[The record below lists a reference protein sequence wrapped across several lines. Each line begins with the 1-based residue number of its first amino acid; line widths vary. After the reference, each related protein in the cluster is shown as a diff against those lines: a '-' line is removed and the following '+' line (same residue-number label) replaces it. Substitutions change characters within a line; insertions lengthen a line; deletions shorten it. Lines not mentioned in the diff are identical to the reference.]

1 LWPRRTP
8 LRVWLNRSMFPLD
21 LISISPRL
29 GNHLREV
36 QVSFGFADNLLKL
49 RSGDGV
55 DYSSLT
61 PSQSIDLFVH
71 RGAATNLDLPSLPR
85 AHLLSVGSGQPLVV
99 SVSWLTMDR
108 EAAKEEMCLV
118 WADEDRRKGLRPRI
132 AFGQNAALLR
142 EFTND
147 PSEGINGKLLQLH
160 ARVPEMRL
168 RDARSREKT
177 EARGRSMSSEQNQ
190 SSRVAL
196 ISVSGFRGFRQE
208 AVLQLAMPN
217 GQEGGGLTIAVGANN
232 TGKSTVWES
241 FDAVARKLKSDV
253 SFSEGRRNRHSPD
266 GVRIQATWADGCGF
280 VVASQ
285 NVNTSETTGIW
296 LGEHEHTS
304 IEIVSVRSRRQF
316 QPSFSKHANS
326 QRDWMIGAQDF
337 SRQRQPDD
345 GFTGRLFDLHSNPA
359 KKLQF
364 DELMEEVI
372 GHPFNWSID
381 LGEGQHGQSHY
392 LKVNTGESVDHT
404 SEGLGDGIISLL
416 FILNALYDSE
426 PETLL
431 VFDEPELSL
440 HPQLVKRLGR
450 VFARYSK
457 DRQIVVFT
465 HSPLLVSWDD
475 VAAGAEIA
483 RVFKKGPDSRIAQ
496 VPRATIEELAKA
508 RGGWRNP
515 HVLGQDA
522 TEALFLD
529 DDIIVVEGQDDAG
542 LLPRV
547 FEQVGVPAHGTVF
560 GWGAGGGDGNPR
572 RIVSLLRGLGFEKVV
587 TLLDADKAEE
597 AKAIDAEFPEYFAT
611 TIPADDIRD
620 KPANNSKGKSGLLDD
635 RGMQVNEEFIGA
647 TREVLERVSNYFHE
661 PRDGATKVHEIGG
674 G

>member
-1 LWPRRTP
+1 MQL
-8 LRVWLNRSMFPLD
+8 
-21 LISISPRL
+21 
-29 GNHLREV
+29 
-36 QVSFGFADNLLKL
+36 SFGFANNFLKVH
-49 RSGDGV
+49 SGDGAN
-55 DYSSLT
+55 YPSMA
-61 PSQSIDLFVH
+61 PSQSIDLFVN

-85 AHLLSVGSGQPLVV
+85 AHLLSVGIEQPLVV
-99 SVSWLTMDR
+99 TMTWATRGSD
-108 EAAKEEMCLV
+108 AVKQEMCLV
-118 WADEDRRKGLRPRI
+118 WTDEDRVSGLRPRI
-132 AFGQNAALLR
+132 AFGQDAVLLR

-147 PSEGINGKLLQLH
+147 SSQGIRGRFLQLRG
-160 ARVPEMRL
+160 RVPDMRPK
-168 RDARSREKT
+168 DARSRVSA
-177 EARGRSMSSEQNQ
+177 EARGRSMSAEQVE
-190 SSRVAL
+190 SARVAS
-196 ISVSGFRGFRQE
+196 IAVSGLRGFRE
-208 AVLQLAMPN
+208 GAVLRLAMPN
-217 GQEGGGLTIAVGANN
+217 GQQGGGLTIAVGANN

-253 SFSEGRRNRHSPD
+253 SFSEGRRNRHSTD
-266 GVRIQATWADGCGF
+266 GVRIQATWDDGCSY

-285 NVNTSETTGIW
+285 NVNTSETTGTW
-296 LGEHEHTS
+296 QGEHEHSS

-337 SRQRQPDD
+337 SRQRQSDD
-345 GFTGRLFDLHSNPA
+345 GFTGRLFDLHSNPE
-359 KKLQF
+359 KKAQF
-364 DELMEEVI
+364 DELMKEVI
-372 GHPFNWSID
+372 GYPFNWSID

-392 LKVNTGESVDHT
+392 LKVNTGDSVDHT

-416 FILNALYDSE
+416 FILNAVYDSE
-426 PETLL
+426 PNTLL

-450 VFARYSK
+450 VFARFAK

-496 VPRATIEELAKA
+496 VPRETVEELSKA

-529 DDIIVVEGQDDAG
+529 DDIIVVEGQEDAG
-542 LLPRV
+542 LLPKV
-547 FEQVGVPAHGTVF
+547 FEQVGVPPHGTVF

-572 RIVSLLRGLGFEKVV
+572 RIVSLLQGLGFEKVV

-597 AKAIDAEFPEYFAT
+597 VRAIGAEFPEYYAT

-620 KPANNSKGKSGLLDD
+620 KPANDFPGKSGLLDA
-635 RGMQVNEEFIGA
+635 RGLRLKEEFIDA
-647 TREVLERVSNYFHE
+647 TREALETVTSYF
-661 PRDGATKVHEIGG
+661 RATEGDPTEADNRG
-674 G
+674 DD

>member
-1 LWPRRTP
+1 
-8 LRVWLNRSMFPLD
+8 M
-21 LISISPRL
+21 
-29 GNHLREV
+29 
-36 QVSFGFADNLLKL
+36 A
-49 RSGDGV
+49 
-55 DYSSLT
+55 
-61 PSQSIDLFVH
+61 PSQSIDLFVN

-85 AHLLSVGSGQPLVV
+85 AHLLSVGIERPLVV
-99 SVSWLTMDR
+99 TMTWTTRGPD
-108 EAAKEEMCLV
+108 AVKQEMCLV
-118 WADEDRRKGLRPRI
+118 WTDEDRVSGLRPRI
-132 AFGQNAALLR
+132 AFGQDAVLLR

-147 PSEGINGKLLQLH
+147 SSQGISGKLLQLRG
-160 ARVPEMRL
+160 RVPYMRPK
-168 RDARSREKT
+168 DARSRVIA
-177 EARGRSMSSEQNQ
+177 EAKGRSMSVEQVE
-190 SSRVAL
+190 SARVAS
-196 ISVSGFRGFRQE
+196 IAVSGLRGFRE
-208 AVLQLAMPN
+208 KAVLRLAMSN
-217 GQEGGGLTIAVGANN
+217 GQQGGGLTIAVGANN

-253 SFSEGRRNRHSPD
+253 SFSEGRRNRHSTD
-266 GVRIQATWADGCGF
+266 GVWIQATWDDGCSY

-285 NVNTSETTGIW
+285 NVNTSETTGTW
-296 LGEHEHTS
+296 QGEHEHSS

-337 SRQRQPDD
+337 SRQRQSDD
-345 GFTGRLFDLHSNPA
+345 GFTGRLFDLHSNPT
-359 KKLQF
+359 KKAQF
-364 DELMEEVI
+364 DELMKEVI
-372 GHPFNWSID
+372 GYPFNWSID

-392 LKVNTGESVDHT
+392 LKVNTGDSVDHT

-426 PETLL
+426 PNTLL

-450 VFARYSK
+450 VFARFAK

-496 VPRATIEELAKA
+496 VPRVTVEELSKA

-529 DDIIVVEGQDDAG
+529 DDIIVVEGQEDAG

-547 FEQVGVPAHGTVF
+547 FEQVGVLPHGTVF

-572 RIVSLLRGLGFEKVV
+572 RIVSLLQGLGFEKVV

-597 AKAIDAEFPEYFAT
+597 ARAIGAEFPEYFAT

-620 KPANNSKGKSGLLDD
+620 KPANDFPGKSGLLDA
-635 RGMQVNEEFIGA
+635 RGLRLKGELIGA
-647 TREVLERVSNYFHE
+647 TREALETVSSYFREAKGE
-661 PRDGATKVHEIGG
+661 PTEADNRGDD
-674 G
+674 

>member
-1 LWPRRTP
+1 
-8 LRVWLNRSMFPLD
+8 M
-21 LISISPRL
+21 
-29 GNHLREV
+29 
-36 QVSFGFADNLLKL
+36 QVSFGFADNLFKL
-49 RSGDGV
+49 HAGDGLV
-55 DYSSLT
+55 YPSIT

-71 RGAATNLDLPSLPR
+71 KGAATNLDLPSLPR
-85 AHLLSVGSGQPLVV
+85 AHLLSVGTGQPLVV
-99 SVSWLTMDR
+99 SVSWMTMDPK
-108 EAAKEEMCLV
+108 AAKQELCLV
-118 WADEDRRKGLRPRI
+118 WTDEDRQKGLRPRI
-132 AFGQNAALLR
+132 AFGQDAVLLR
-142 EFTND
+142 EYTND
-147 PSEGINGKLLQLH
+147 PSRGVTGRLLQLH
-160 ARVPEMRL
+160 GRVAKMRL
-168 RDARSREKT
+168 RDARSREKA
-177 EARGRSMSSEQNQ
+177 EARGRSMSSELDQ
-190 SSRVAL
+190 SARVAS
-196 ISVSGFRGFRQE
+196 IAVSGLRGFREE
-208 AVLQLAMPN
+208 AVLRLAMPN
-217 GQEGGGLTIAVGANN
+217 WQQGGGLTIAVGANN

-253 SFSEGRRNRHSPD
+253 SFSEGRRNRHSTD
-266 GVRIQATWADGCGF
+266 GVRIQATWDDGCSY

-285 NVNTSETTGIW
+285 NVNTSETTGTW
-296 LGEHEHTS
+296 QGEHEHSS

-337 SRQRQPDD
+337 SRQRQSDD
-345 GFTGRLFDLHSNPA
+345 GFTGRLFDLHSNPE
-359 KKLQF
+359 KKAQF
-364 DELMEEVI
+364 DELMKEVI
-372 GHPFNWSID
+372 GYPFNWSID

-392 LKVNTGESVDHT
+392 LKVNTGDSVDHT

-426 PETLL
+426 PNTLL

-450 VFARYSK
+450 VFARFAK

-483 RVFKKGPDSRIAQ
+483 RVFKKGPDSRIVQ
-496 VPRATIEELAKA
+496 VPRETVEELSKA

-529 DDIIVVEGQDDAG
+529 DDIIVVEGQEDAG

-547 FEQVGVPAHGTVF
+547 FEQVGVPPHGTVF

-572 RIVSLLRGLGFEKVV
+572 RIVSLLQGLGFEKVV

-597 AKAIDAEFPEYFAT
+597 ARAIGAEFPEYFAT

-620 KPANNSKGKSGLLDD
+620 KPANDFPGKSGLLDA
-635 RGMQVNEEFIGA
+635 RGLRLKEEFIGA
-647 TREVLERVSNYFHE
+647 TREALETVTSYFRAAAGDPTE
-661 PRDGATKVHEIGG
+661 ADNRGDD
-674 G
+674 